1 VVFTTARL
9 IYAAAQQKYL
19 PSMFGELHLKRLT
32 PIKALLL
39 HGGLASIMVLAGNFK
54 WLILF
59 SGLLGWSWYFVLTL
73 KHWSNILI

>member
-19 PSMFGELHLKRLT
+19 PSMFGELHLTRLT

-73 KHWSNILI
+73 KQSNILI